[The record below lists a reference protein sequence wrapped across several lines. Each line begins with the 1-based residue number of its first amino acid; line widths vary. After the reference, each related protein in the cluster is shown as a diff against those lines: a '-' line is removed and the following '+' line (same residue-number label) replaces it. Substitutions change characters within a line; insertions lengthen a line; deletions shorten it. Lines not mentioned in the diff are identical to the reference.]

1 MSTIGRG
8 YGSEW
13 HLLRWL
19 GYHREGPMAPKRHLD
34 EPVVTLR
41 RRPIADRL
49 AGTLTLGF
57 LIDRKGRIS

>member
-8 YGSEW
+8 YGSQW

-49 AGTLTLGF
+49 AGTLTL
-57 LIDRKGRIS
+57 